1 MGQDESHGHAR
12 SEAHNLMERVS
23 DGRMIAECDGLSVS
37 FFFVSTNTTS
47 TNTPSTLDSTR
58 CASHLGS
65 ERELRHSRIQST
77 PVPFR
82 IMRSHNACSIAPCDH
97 LLKIS
102 VSSLDSFIR
111 SFLRLVD
118 NATMGLDKDLGEYRL
133 VIVVQ
138 DDGVLCTATHK
149 HLPDRIYSALIPSRN
164 PESLR
169 RSILG
174 DEFQVALDD
183 QDRVLVLGGA
193 HEYRLNRRETL
204 VDQVAAQG
212 ERIAALTRE
221 IADLRASSTDP
232 VALRE
237 AMINARIEG
246 TTQHEVV
253 LRTGT
258 DYNNALHTSTPSPG
272 CLTVTFQGPVRVRAF
287 DVRFYDQDGRTHTT
301 TTEVSED
308 GNNWTT
314 IERFVRGSSLDRV
327 CVCAES
333 RTRVTH
339 ERGWLGTSVE
349 ELNIEE
355 CR

>member
-1 MGQDESHGHAR
+1 MG
-12 SEAHNLMERVS
+12 
-23 DGRMIAECDGLSVS
+23 
-37 FFFVSTNTTS
+37 
-47 TNTPSTLDSTR
+47 P
-58 CASHLGS
+58 
-65 ERELRHSRIQST
+65 
-77 PVPFR
+77 
-82 IMRSHNACSIAPCDH
+82 
-97 LLKIS
+97 
-102 VSSLDSFIR
+102 
-111 SFLRLVD
+111 
-118 NATMGLDKDLGEYRL
+118 DKDLGEYRL
-133 VIVVQ
+133 ETLTQ

-169 RSILG
+169 RIILG

-212 ERIAALTRE
+212 ERIAALTVQNEAQGERIAALARE
-221 IADLRASSTDP
+221 IADLRASIDP

-237 AMINARIEG
+237 AMINAQIEG

-258 DYNNALHTSTPSPG
+258 DYNDVLYTSTPSPG

-287 DVRFYDQDGRTHTT
+287 DVRFYDKSNRTYTT

-308 GNNWTT
+308 GNNWIT
-314 IERFVRGSSLDRV
+314 IERFVRDSSLDRG
-327 CVCAES
+327 CVSLFRMQNQGFE
-333 RTRVTH
+333 
-339 ERGWLGTSVE
+339 
-349 ELNIEE
+349 
-355 CR
+355 